1 MRRFVLSCAAA
12 AGLGAALSACG
23 SLDSNT
29 NTAPALATVVGS
41 VTNSAKVDVA
51 STDDVRVAVVWRGT
65 GYGQF
70 NVAEDLPVKPVFPAD
85 FSIALTGPPPEA
97 AMVSEAAQQ
106 ASGSAPPASAS
117 ESSGAGPAAGSIPDD
132 AGAGDAQT
140 VQSQPILLLGTP
152 STISPASK
160 FAIGTVVAYLDQ
172 NHNGKFDLVGDNAT
186 AYVDQ
191 ILAANSELAIAY
203 FEGPLPDDSTLGGA
217 FVDGSGRKPKEG
229 YNLVNIPICNRPTTP
244 PISAPNP
251 ACPSAVV
258 DAGPCAPIEWLDM
271 KTPYPLSVATSPE
284 VAALM
289 CLHDEPGGASTGTG
303 AGGPEDPQSRPA
315 QYPDACDPD
324 LSCASDGSHYIFS
337 TCVTISQGLCKG
349 TLETCTSVGF
359 DRPTP
364 TPSDWPCSK

>member
-12 AGLGAALSACG
+12 AGLGAALPACG

-29 NTAPALATVVGS
+29 NVAPALATVVGS

-106 ASGSAPPASAS
+106 ASASAPPASAS
-117 ESSGAGPAAGSIPDD
+117 ESSGAGPATSPTPDD

-229 YNLVNIPICNRPTTP
+229 YNLVNIPICPRPRRSRRPTRR
-244 PISAPNP
+244 APR
-251 ACPSAVV
+251 PS
-258 DAGPCAPIEWLDM
+258 
-271 KTPYPLSVATSPE
+271 
-284 VAALM
+284 
-289 CLHDEPGGASTGTG
+289 STR
-303 AGGPEDPQSRPA
+303 ARARRS
-315 QYPDACDPD
+315 
-324 LSCASDGSHYIFS
+324 SGS
-337 TCVTISQGLCKG
+337 T
-349 TLETCTSVGF
+349 
-359 DRPTP
+359 
-364 TPSDWPCSK
+364 